1 LNKTKSTSK
10 SKHLIS
16 DGLWL
21 CFGIRI
27 SVAIGLLTLL
37 ALSDLLGHGY
47 EAQAQEANP
56 VADASLQAPTELQKT
71 TPLSLPPDLPSD
83 YRERLKDFKVKEL
96 PPEQAV
102 DHERNKILDLGPLR
116 QATIIKLGG
125 TRPIRLEASY
135 NEPLSLSDVLDSVV
149 THSLPIRIAQES
161 LNFQRLQ
168 YGAQVVDVLPN
179 FSTGFNIGQ
188 AKINDVT
195 TAYNRVFSASVR
207 YPVFQG
213 GQVVYS
219 ILSAYYRQKGWQ
231 SSYHATINDALL
243 DVYQK
248 YTNLVLNNAIL
259 QIRAKSVAISESQ
272 LALNNAVYKSGNGT
286 QFAIMQSRTQLAA
299 DRQALLQQ
307 QVLVRQSA
315 MALGFALDMPLG
327 INIVPAEE
335 IVAED
340 RIVGRQVTIKELL
353 DRTMEMRPELR
364 QYECFRLA
372 AARNVQVAASGLY
385 PNVSLFTTYTH
396 SVASVFP
403 AGNIGALNGLA
414 NATINASLFGSGL
427 ASNTA
432 LNQTASFS
440 PTGNNLGNSGANTT
454 ATVVAGSGGNPI
466 ATTQSGSLVTSGAVA
481 PSFASG
487 SNAFSAGGSNINGSN
502 TVGAGVFPGL
512 FNTFQS
518 GLSLAWSL
526 PTLGSGNV
534 TGILASRAL
543 ARQALVQ
550 ANQELQ
556 LVVEQ
561 VRGSYLNT
569 IATREQIDTAA
580 KGVASTGEAL
590 RLANLRLGTGLGS
603 NLELIQ
609 AQRDYIAALVT
620 QAQAIIASNQAQV
633 QLLHD
638 TGTISRQTIL
648 KGYQSALGSGSAS
661 GAGSGVPKKKKKWWP

>member
-1 LNKTKSTSK
+1 MERMESQCLKQCKRNA
-10 SKHLIS
+10 
-16 DGLWL
+16 
-21 CFGIRI
+21 RPR
-27 SVAIGLLTLL
+27 
-37 ALSDLLGHGY
+37 LLGWSLILAVLSGGPVG
-47 EAQAQEANP
+47 AQSQSSALDSALQVPAQLP
-56 VADASLQAPTELQKT
+56 AD
-71 TPLSLPPDLPSD
+71 
-83 YRERLKDFKVKEL
+83 YNERLKDFKPKQL
-96 PPEQAV
+96 PPEQAT
-102 DHERNKILDLGPLR
+102 DHNLNKVLDLGPLR
-116 QATIIKLGG
+116 QSALITVDG

-135 NEPLSLSDVLDSVV
+135 NEPLSLADVLDATIS
-149 THSLPIRIAQES
+149 HSLPIRISQES

-168 YGAQVVDVLPN
+168 FGAQVVDVLPN
-179 FSTGFNIGQ
+179 FSTGFSVGQ
-188 AKINDVT
+188 AKINTVT
-195 TAYNRVFSASVR
+195 TAYNRIFSTSLR

-213 GQVVYS
+213 GAVVYS
-219 ILSAYYRQKGWQ
+219 ILSQYYRQKGWT
-231 SSYHATINDALL
+231 SSYRATINDALL

-248 YTNLVLNNAIL
+248 YTNLVLNNAIM
-259 QIRAKSVAISESQ
+259 QIRARAVAISESQ

-299 DRQALLQQ
+299 DRQALLAQ

-315 MALGFALDMPLG
+315 MALAFALDMPMS
-327 INIVPAEE
+327 INIVPDQDLV
-335 IVAED
+335 IED
-340 RIVGRQVTIKELL
+340 NLFGGNLSIKDLL
-353 DRTMEMRPELR
+353 DRTMECRPELR

-372 AARNVQVAASGLY
+372 AARNVQVSASGLY

-403 AGNIGALNGLA
+403 PGNTGALNGLA
-414 NATINASLFGSGL
+414 NATINASLFGTGL

-487 SNAFSAGGSNINGSN
+487 SNAFAAGGSNINGSN
-502 TVGAGVFPGL
+502 TAGAGVFPGL

-526 PTLGSGNV
+526 PNV
-534 TGILASRAL
+534 GAGTVASIAASRAL
-543 ARQALVQ
+543 ARQAMVQ
-550 ANQELQ
+550 ANQELL

-561 VRGSYLNT
+561 VRGAYLNT

-590 RLANLRLGTGLGS
+590 RLASLRLSTGLGS

-609 AQRDYIAALVT
+609 AQRDYIAALIT

-638 TGTISRQTIL
+638 TGLISRETIL
-648 KGYQSALGSGSAS
+648 HGYQPATFTQ
-661 GAGSGVPKKKKKWWP
+661 KKPKKKWWQKI

>member
-1 LNKTKSTSK
+1 MRCSRRP
-10 SKHLIS
+10 
-16 DGLWL
+16 GLFAL
-21 CFGIRI
+21 LLP
-27 SVAIGLLTLL
+27 SVLLTLP
-37 ALSDLLGHGY
+37 ALITAGPVM
-47 EAQAQEANP
+47 AQDQPYDQRPSLSAP
-56 VADASLQAPTELQKT
+56 LTPSSDASLQV
-71 TPLSLPPDLPSD
+71 PSD
-83 YRERLKDFKVKEL
+83 WRERLKDFKLKEL
-96 PPEQAV
+96 PPEQAT
-102 DHERNKILDLGPLR
+102 DHNRNKVLDLGPVR
-116 QATIIKLGG
+116 QSTLLKLGS

-135 NEPLSLSDVLDSVV
+135 NEPLSLADVLDTAI
-149 THSLPIRIAQES
+149 THSLPIRISQES

-168 YGAQVVDVLPN
+168 FGAQLVDILPN

-188 AKINDVT
+188 AKINTVT
-195 TAYNRVFSASVR
+195 TAYNRIFSTRVT

-213 GQVVYS
+213 GQVLYS
-219 ILSAYYRQKGWQ
+219 ILSSYYRQKGWV

-243 DVYQK
+243 DVYVK
-248 YTNLVLNNAIL
+248 YTNLVLNNAIM

-272 LALNNAVYKSGNGT
+272 LALNNAIYKSGNGT

-299 DRQALLQQ
+299 DRQALLAQ

-315 MALGFALDMPLG
+315 MALGFALDMPMA
-327 INIVPAEE
+327 INIIPAED
-335 IVAED
+335 VLAED
-340 RIVGRQVTIKELL
+340 NLFGDKIAIKELL
-353 DRTMEMRPELR
+353 DRTMEFRPELR

-372 AARNVQVAASGLY
+372 AARQVQVAASGLY
-385 PNVSLFTTYTH
+385 PNVSLFTAYTH

-403 AGNIGALNGLA
+403 PGNTGALNGLA

-487 SNAFSAGGSNINGSN
+487 SNAFAAGGSNINGSN

-534 TGILASRAL
+534 TSIIASRAL
-543 ARQALVQ
+543 ARQAMVQ

-561 VRGSYLNT
+561 VRGAYLNT

-590 RLANLRLGTGLGS
+590 RLANLRLSTGLGS

-620 QAQAIIASNQAQV
+620 QAQAIVASNQAQV

-638 TGTISRQTIL
+638 TGVISRQTIL
-648 KGYQSALGSGSAS
+648 HGYQSAAY
-661 GAGSGVPKKKKKWWP
+661 APKKTKKKWWP